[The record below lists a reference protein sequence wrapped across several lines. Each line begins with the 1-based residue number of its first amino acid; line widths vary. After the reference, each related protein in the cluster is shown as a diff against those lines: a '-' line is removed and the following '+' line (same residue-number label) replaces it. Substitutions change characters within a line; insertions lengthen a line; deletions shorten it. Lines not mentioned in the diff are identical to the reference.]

1 MKLEVPKYQP
11 LIEQAK
17 KEINLADHLLYVTY
31 KMVDEAKFLIAI
43 TNHIVKSAQMALEA
57 LFEYERHWKRMEPYP
72 KSFAIEISLYRQKLE
87 KRHGF
92 DIKFHRLLRKL
103 LEIDKFDQESTVRFR
118 RGNKYILTSGND
130 YNMAILDLEHVKRYS
145 NLTKNFVNK
154 ISIIIEGKN
163 E

>member
-1 MKLEVPKYQP
+1 MKLETPKHK
-11 LIEQAK
+11 LMITQAK
-17 KEINLADHLLYVTY
+17 KEIELADHLLYVTF
-31 KMVDEAKFLIAI
+31 KVVDEAKFLIAI
-43 TNHIVKSAQMALEA
+43 TSHVIKSAQLALEA
-57 LFEYERHWKRMEPYP
+57 LFEHERYWKRMEPYP

-87 KRHGF
+87 KRYGF

-103 LEIDKFDQESTVRFR
+103 LEIEKFDKESAVRFR
-118 RGNKYILTSGND
+118 RGNKYILTSGD

-145 NLTKNFVNK
+145 NLTKNFVKK